1 MPVIHPLLSR
11 PTFWMLCQPPLLA
24 CWLGATGRL
33 TARIDTDTATYQ
45 HIPLQDLPSALSAT
59 RTLGYPLFLR
69 LVEALP
75 GGVDAVPYWHLAA
88 HVAAS
93 WLLCFGLLR
102 IGVGRAASV
111 AAASAVLWGKAAF
124 DYLPIVLADSLAL
137 SFAVAAIGA
146 LLWVLGRPRSSAAWT
161 ALMLLTAAAYHT
173 RPAYLFLLPLVPSL
187 GWLLSRFVLRQ
198 LGTMRAC
205 GGFVSAAWL
214 PWLGWCG
221 LRWLVVGHFGLVS
234 FGGYNLIGV
243 TGQYLDEP
251 LAAELSSDLQ
261 PVARRALEIR
271 DSLPGWEPPADY
283 YAMERMY
290 NSTVWQIFV
299 PAAGEEHSGD
309 PVAVNRTV
317 GAIAREIAARRPA
330 DYFRWLRWAVRE
342 GVIAL
347 LFLTWSSKPG
357 LLCLA
362 VLLACELRD
371 LLRRDAP
378 RPPPST
384 EDQTA
389 ARLARQVLVWT
400 AVGFAL
406 AKLALVVLVE
416 IPNHRYMTAA
426 AVFLPALLAVLCVE
440 RCRRLRTPPLRE
452 TRPHAG

>member
-1 MPVIHPLLSR
+1 MIHPLLSR
-11 PTFWMLCQPPLLA
+11 PAFWMLCQPPLLA
-24 CWLGATGRL
+24 CWLGVTGRL

-45 HIPLQDLPSALSAT
+45 HVPLQDLPAALSAT

-69 LVEALP
+69 LVEAQP
-75 GGVDAVPYWHLAA
+75 GGIDAVPYWHLAA
-88 HVAAS
+88 HVATS

-102 IGVGRAASV
+102 LDIGRAASV
-111 AAASAVLWGKAAF
+111 AVASAVLWGKGAF

-137 SFAVAAIGA
+137 SLATGAIGA
-146 LLWVLGRPRSSAAWT
+146 LLWVHGRPRSAAAWT
-161 ALMLLTAAAYHT
+161 ALILLAAAAYHT
-173 RPAYLFLLPLVPSL
+173 RPAYLFLLPLIPCL
-187 GWLLSRFVLRQ
+187 GLVLSRFVLRQ
-198 LGTMRAC
+198 TASARTVAGLIA
-205 GGFVSAAWL
+205 AAWL
-214 PWLGWCG
+214 PWLGWCA

-243 TGQYLDEP
+243 TGQFLDEP
-251 LAAELSSDLQ
+251 LAAELSSELQ

-271 DSLPGWEPPADY
+271 ASLPGWEPPADY

-290 NSTVWQIFV
+290 NPTVWQIFV
-299 PAAGEEHSGD
+299 PAAAEEHAGD

-317 GAIAREIAARRPA
+317 GAIAREIALRRPA
-330 DYFRWLRWAVRE
+330 DYIRWLCRAARE

-357 LLCLA
+357 LLCVA

-371 LLRRDAP
+371 LRRREMSSDPLLPA
-378 RPPPST
+378 
-384 EDQTA
+384 EQVA

-426 AVFLPALLAVLCVE
+426 GVFLPALLAVLCVD
-440 RCRRLRTPPLRE
+440 RCRQLWHT
-452 TRPHAG
+452 TASTS

>member
-1 MPVIHPLLSR
+1 MIHPLLSR
-11 PTFWMLCQPPLLA
+11 PAFWMLCQPPLLA
-24 CWLGATGRL
+24 CWIGATGRL

-45 HIPLQDLPSALSAT
+45 HLPLQDLPAALSAT

-75 GGVDAVPYWHLAA
+75 GGIDAVPYWHLAA

-102 IGVGRAASV
+102 LGVGRAASV
-111 AAASAVLWGKAAF
+111 AAASAVLWGKGAF
-124 DYLPIVLADSLAL
+124 DYLPIVLADSLAV
-137 SFAVAAIGA
+137 SFAVGAIGA
-146 LLWVLGRPRSSAAWT
+146 LLWVLGRPSSASAWS
-161 ALMLLTAAAYHT
+161 ALSLLAAAAYHT
-173 RPAYLFLLPLVPSL
+173 RPAYLFLLPLIPTL
-187 GWLLSRFVLRQ
+187 GLLLSRYVLRQ
-198 LGTMRAC
+198 SKPARTCAGLIT
-205 GGFVSAAWL
+205 AAWL
-214 PWLGWCG
+214 PWLGWCA

-243 TGQYLDEP
+243 SGQFLEQP
-251 LAAELSSDLQ
+251 LVAELSDDLQ

-271 DSLPGWEPPADY
+271 AGLPGWEPPADY

-290 NSTVWQIFV
+290 NPTVWQIFV
-299 PAAGEEHSGD
+299 PAAAEEHADD

-317 GAIAREIAARRPA
+317 GAIAGEIALRRPA
-330 DYFRWLRWAVRE
+330 DYFRWLRCAVRE

-378 RPPPST
+378 RPLPST
-384 EDQTA
+384 EDQSA

-426 AVFLPALLAVLCVE
+426 GVFLPALLVVLCVD

-452 TRPHAG
+452 TRPPGG